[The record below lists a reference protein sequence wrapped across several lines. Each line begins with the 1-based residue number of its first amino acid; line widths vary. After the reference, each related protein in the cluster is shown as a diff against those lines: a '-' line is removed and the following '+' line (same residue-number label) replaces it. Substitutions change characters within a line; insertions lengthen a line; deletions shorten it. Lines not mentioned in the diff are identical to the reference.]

1 MIKRSIS
8 LLLFLATVL
17 LSYSQHSV
25 SFVISSLP
33 VKNPSDGGLFLA
45 GSFNGWN
52 PNDKN
57 YHFQKIDKARLND
70 SVGQGKLLFRN

>member
-8 LLLFLATVL
+8 LLLFLVTVL

-52 PNDKN
+52 PNDKK
-57 YHFQKIDKARLND
+57 YHIQKNDKGN
-70 SVGQGKLLFRN
+70 

>member
-8 LLLFLATVL
+8 LLLFLVTVL

-33 VKNPSDGGLFLA
+33 AKNPSDGDLFLA
-45 GSFNGWN
+45 GSFNAWN

-57 YHFQKIDKARLND
+57 YHFQKTDKGD
-70 SVGQGKLLFRN
+70 YF